1 MVAELSILSRIFDF
15 LSRMPSAKEIVAL
28 KATQE
33 EEDRFAYLSA
43 RSNSGTATEEEE
55 DELEKTLLAQHL
67 MIIAKANAL
76 GVLKRA
82 QS

>member
-15 LSRMPSAKEIVAL
+15 LSRMPSAEDIVAL

-33 EEDRFAYLSA
+33 EEERFTRLSE
-43 RSNSGTATEEEE
+43 RSNSGSATQEEEE
-55 DELEKTLLAQHL
+55 ELEKILLAQHL

-76 GVLKRA
+76 GILKRA